1 MARAPGALGL
11 GPRRWSAGRGCRWSR
26 EGQGL
31 ARAWGSR
38 AGNWQTMKD
47 KERWE
52 LGSLLLEKG
61 VGIG

>member
-1 MARAPGALGL
+1 MV
-11 GPRRWSAGRGCRWSR
+11 SGRGCRWSR

-31 ARAWGSR
+31 AWAWGSR
-38 AGNWQTMKD
+38 AGDWQTMKD